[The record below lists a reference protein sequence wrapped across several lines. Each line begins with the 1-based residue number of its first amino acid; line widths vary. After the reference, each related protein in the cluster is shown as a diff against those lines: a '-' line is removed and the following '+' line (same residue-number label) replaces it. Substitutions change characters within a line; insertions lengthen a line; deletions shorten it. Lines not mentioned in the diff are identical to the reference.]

1 MKQKMYVLELQKWG
15 KRDAEVLVI
24 KNGFRRSSTQNGGR
38 PSDLKYK
45 TITRQIIYTEKNMK
59 NVTLGCI
66 T

>member
-1 MKQKMYVLELQKWG
+1 MGQKGIQ
-15 KRDAEVLVI
+15 EVLVI

-38 PSDLKYK
+38 PSDLKHK
-45 TITRQIIYTEKNMK
+45 SITRQIIHTIENMK